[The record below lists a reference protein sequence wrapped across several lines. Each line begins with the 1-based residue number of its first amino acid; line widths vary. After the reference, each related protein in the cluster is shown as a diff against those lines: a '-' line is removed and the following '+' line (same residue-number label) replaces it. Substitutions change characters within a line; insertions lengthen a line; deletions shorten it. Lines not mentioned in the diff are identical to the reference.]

1 MHVVRERLRLKWLA
15 AGAALLCAWIAGT
28 ASGQPAGTYD
38 QKSRTFHTPD
48 QFAALTRG
56 AVSIYRSVDPDTE
69 LTVRRL
75 PVHLPITEFTVFT
88 SNLRDGHTSWLWT
101 SSPSTSSR

>member
-1 MHVVRERLRLKWLA
+1 
-15 AGAALLCAWIAGT
+15 
-28 ASGQPAGTYD
+28 AGTYD

-69 LTVRRL
+69 ITVRRL
-75 PVHLPITEFTVFT
+75 PVHLPNTEFTVT
-88 SNLRDGHTSWLWT
+88 ALRSRAVLWIGTRNGAIRLPGDHQPLDYFSGPRWLPDAQRT
-101 SSPSTSSR
+101 LSCFDHESE